1 MPKVTKLNRVG
12 ALWSRARIEIQVQE
26 RVVAG
31 EHVFVRVYGEMK
43 IGAKETIYARD
54 LGLRT
59 IQLLMLQPEHRTD
72 HSYTTAAWIYHKGEL
87 DNYASIDIFSMDN
100 SYEMKSSGR
109 SGSLS
114 AATTLPYD
122 GSLWLGFIA
131 LGE

>member
-1 MPKVTKLNRVG
+1 MPKVTKLDRG
-12 ALWSRARIEIQVQE
+12 PRLEIQVQE

-43 IGAKETIYARD
+43 IGAKERIYARD

-59 IQLLMLQPEHRTD
+59 LQLLMLQPEHGT
-72 HSYTTAAWIYHKGEL
+72 HNPYTTGVWIYRKGEL
-87 DNYASIDIFSMDN
+87 DNYASIDIFSMAGF
-100 SYEMKSSGR
+100 EMYLNAR
-109 SGSLS
+109 VTVS

>member
-1 MPKVTKLNRVG
+1 MPKVTKL
-12 ALWSRARIEIQVQE
+12 ARGPRFEIQVQE

-43 IGAKETIYARD
+43 IAAKEQVYARD

-59 IQLLMLQPEHRTD
+59 IQLLVLQPEHST
-72 HSYTTAAWIYHKGEL
+72 HNPYTTGVWIYRKGEL
-87 DNYASIDIFSMDN
+87 DNYASVDIFSMDG
-100 SYEMKSSGR
+100 YEMNPDGR
-109 SGSLS
+109 VSVS
-114 AATTLPYD
+114 AATALPDD

>member
-1 MPKVTKLNRVG
+1 MPKVTKLDRG
-12 ALWSRARIEIQVQE
+12 PRLEIQVQE

-43 IGAKETIYARD
+43 IGAKERVYARD

-59 IQLLMLQPEHRTD
+59 IQLLMLQPEHGT
-72 HSYTTAAWIYHKGEL
+72 HNPYTTGVWIYRKGEL
-87 DNYASIDIFSMDN
+87 DNYASVDIFSMDG
-100 SYEMKSSGR
+100 YEMY
-109 SGSLS
+109 LNAQVAVS
-114 AATTLPYD
+114 AASTLPYD

>member
-1 MPKVTKLNRVG
+1 MPKVTKL
-12 ALWSRARIEIQVQE
+12 ARGPRLEIQVQE

-43 IGAKETIYARD
+43 IGAKERIYARD

-59 IQLLMLQPEHRTD
+59 LQLLMLQPEHGT
-72 HSYTTAAWIYHKGEL
+72 HNPYTTGVWIYRKGEL
-87 DNYASIDIFSMDN
+87 DNYASVDIFSMDG
-100 SYEMKSSGR
+100 YEMY
-109 SGSLS
+109 LNAQVTVS
-114 AATTLPYD
+114 AATALPSD

>member
-1 MPKVTKLNRVG
+1 MPKVTK
-12 ALWSRARIEIQVQE
+12 RADGPRFEIQVQE

-43 IGAKETIYARD
+43 IGAKERVYARD

-59 IQLLMLQPEHRTD
+59 IQLLMLQPEHGT
-72 HSYTTAAWIYHKGEL
+72 HNAYTTGVWIYRKGEL
-87 DNYASIDIFSMDN
+87 DNYASVDIFSMD
-100 SYEMKSSGR
+100 SYEMLSSGR
-109 SGSLS
+109 VGSLS
-114 AATTLPYD
+114 AATSLPYD